1 MSRLIISFVEIF
13 MFFLFFLTQLLREVL
28 NIAQQC
34 LLNVRDPLQTFVISD
49 NWREGDC
56 VYRRVRKCY
65 VSLGELYVSPGVT
78 GFG

>member
-1 MSRLIISFVEIF
+1 MIIPFVEIF
-13 MFFLFFLTQLLREVL
+13 MFLLTQPLREVI
-28 NIAQQC
+28 NIAKQC
-34 LLNVRDPLQTFVISD
+34 LLDVRHLVQTFVISD

>member
-1 MSRLIISFVEIF
+1 MSRLIIPFVRIF
-13 MFFLFFLTQLLREVL
+13 MFLLTQPLREVL
-28 NIAQQC
+28 NIAKQC
-34 LLNVRDPLQTFVISD
+34 PLNVRDLVQTFVISD

-65 VSLGELYVSPGVT
+65 VSLGESYVSPGVT